1 MTAKLEAIRGSI
13 PPIITPFR
21 GDQIDYDAYG
31 KLIER
36 QVAEGS
42 HGVLVNGT
50 TSEPATLTV
59 EERNRM
65 VDIAIAAVGGRVP
78 VVVAAGSQSHAET
91 IALTEHAT
99 KAGADALL
107 TVTPYYTRPP
117 QRGLVEYYCDLGKRS
132 PLPLMIYH
140 IPGRTAVSVT
150 LDTLKAIKDRTP
162 HLVGIKHA
170 VNDLAFV
177 ADMIHEL
184 GKDWKVFAG
193 LEELSYPIMAIGGCG
208 TMNAVGNLAPKRV
221 SELCEAVW
229 KNDLAEACRL
239 HYSLLELNQAV
250 FFDTNPI
257 AIKYMMKRMG
267 IIPQNDHRLPMAPAT
282 PELEKRLDGVLQRAG
297 LV

>member
-208 TMNAVGNLAPKRV
+208 TMNAVGNLAPKRG

-229 KNDLAEACRL
+229 KNALAEACRL

-267 IIPQNDHRLPMAPAT
+267 IIPQNDPRLPMAPAT